1 MAWESILFI
10 SVTLVGM
17 LMIARLV
24 NQFIFKASMTEVIS
38 KDDKSALGI
47 ALAGFLFGVVQITAE
62 VLAGEGHQNLLVDA
76 GLVALWGLGSIT
88 LLTLLSLFGF
98 KLFHGVD
105 YMQEVQKGNVAVGIV
120 AAARFVATSMVI
132 AAAISGENTTGS
144 SGAAMTEGGA
154 ALASF
159 VFFLVGQL
167 TLIVVTWLFRFLT
180 AYDDAKELASGN
192 IAAAL
197 SYSGLMIGM
206 GIAIHK
212 GIKGEFI
219 GYAAGLLSYAKSMS
233 VVVAFYPIRQFLVQ
247 GLLIGGSFAPYGGTL
262 DQEISRDRNIA
273 AGTIEAMA
281 YIGTAL
287 LITRLL

>member
-1 MAWESILFI
+1 
-10 SVTLVGM
+10 
-17 LMIARLV
+17 
-24 NQFIFKASMTEVIS
+24 
-38 KDDKSALGI
+38 
-47 ALAGFLFGVVQITAE
+47 
-62 VLAGEGHQNLLVDA
+62 
-76 GLVALWGLGSIT
+76 
-88 LLTLLSLFGF
+88 
-98 KLFHGVD
+98 
-105 YMQEVQKGNVAVGIV
+105 MQEVQKGNVAVGIV
-120 AAARFVATSMVI
+120 AAARFIATSMVI
-132 AAAISGENTTGS
+132 AAAISGENTSTSAVAMSEGS
-144 SGAAMTEGGA
+144 A

-219 GYAAGLLSYAKSMS
+219 GYVAGLLSYAKSMS
-233 VVVAFYPIRQFLVQ
+233 VVIAFYPIRQFLVQ
-247 GLLIGGSFAPYGGTL
+247 GLLIGGSFALYGGTL

>member
-1 MAWESILFI
+1 MTWESILFI
-10 SVTLVGM
+10 GVTLVAM

-38 KDDKSALGI
+38 KEDKSALGI

-62 VLAGEGHQNLLVDA
+62 VLAGEGHQSLLVDA
-76 GLVALWGLGSIT
+76 GLVALWGLGGIT

-105 YMQEVQKGNVAVGIV
+105 YTQEVQKGNVAVGIV
-120 AAARFVATSMVI
+120 AAARFIATSMVI
-132 AAAISGENTTGS
+132 AAAVSGENTTGS
-144 SGAAMTEGGA
+144 SASMTEGSA

-180 AYDDAKELASGN
+180 SYDDAKELASGN

-197 SYSGLMIGM
+197 SYSGLMIGI

-233 VVVAFYPIRQFLVQ
+233 VVIAFYPIRQFLVQ
-247 GLLIGGSFAPYGGTL
+247 GLLIGGSFALYGGTL

>member
-1 MAWESILFI
+1 
-10 SVTLVGM
+10 M

-38 KDDKSALGI
+38 KEDKSALGI
-47 ALAGFLFGVVQITAE
+47 ALAGFLFGVVQITTE
-62 VLAGEGHQNLLVDA
+62 VLAGEGHQSLLVDA
-76 GLVALWGLGSIT
+76 GLVALWGLGSIA

-120 AAARFVATSMVI
+120 AAARFIATSMVI
-132 AAAISGENTTGS
+132 AAAISGENTSTSAVAMSEGS
-144 SGAAMTEGGA
+144 A

-219 GYAAGLLSYAKSMS
+219 GYVAGLLSYAKSMS
-233 VVVAFYPIRQFLVQ
+233 VVIAFYPIRQFLVQ
-247 GLLIGGSFAPYGGTL
+247 GLLIGGSFALYGGTL

>member
-10 SVTLVGM
+10 SVTLVVM

-62 VLAGEGHQNLLVDA
+62 VLAGEGHQSLLVDA
-76 GLVALWGLGSIT
+76 GLVALWGLGSIA

-120 AAARFVATSMVI
+120 AAARFIATSMVI
-132 AAAISGENTTGS
+132 AAAISGEN
-144 SGAAMTEGGA
+144 MTESSALVTEGSA

-180 AYDDAKELASGN
+180 SYDDAKELASGN

-233 VVVAFYPIRQFLVQ
+233 VVIAFYPIRQFLVQ

-262 DQEISRDRNIA
+262 DQEISQDRNVA

>member
-10 SVTLVGM
+10 SITLVVM

-38 KDDKSALGI
+38 KEDKSALGI
-47 ALAGFLFGVVQITAE
+47 ALAGFLFGVVQITTE
-62 VLAGEGHQNLLVDA
+62 VLAGEGHQSLLVDA
-76 GLVALWGLGSIT
+76 GLVALWGLGSIA

-120 AAARFVATSMVI
+120 AAARFIATSMVI
-132 AAAISGENTTGS
+132 AAAISGENTSTSAVAMSEGS
-144 SGAAMTEGGA
+144 A

-219 GYAAGLLSYAKSMS
+219 GYVAGLLSYAKSMS
-233 VVVAFYPIRQFLVQ
+233 VVIAFYPIRQFLVQ
-247 GLLIGGSFAPYGGTL
+247 GLLIGGSFALYGGTL

>member
-10 SVTLVGM
+10 GATLVAM

-38 KDDKSALGI
+38 KEDKSALGI
-47 ALAGFLFGVVQITAE
+47 ALAGFLFGVVHITAE
-62 VLAGEGHQNLLVDA
+62 VLAGEGHQSWLVDA
-76 GLVALWGLGSIT
+76 GLVALWGLGGIT

-120 AAARFVATSMVI
+120 AAARFIATSMVV
-132 AAAISGENTTGS
+132 AAAVSGENTTTS
-144 SGAAMTEGGA
+144 SALVTEGSA

-180 AYDDAKELASGN
+180 SYDDAKELASGN

-197 SYSGLMIGM
+197 SYSGLMIGI

-219 GYAAGLLSYAKSMS
+219 GYATGLLSYAKSMS
-233 VVVAFYPIRQFLVQ
+233 VVIAFYPIRQFLVQ
-247 GLLIGGSFAPYGGTL
+247 GLLIGGSFALYGGTL

-281 YIGTAL
+281 YISTAL

>member
-10 SVTLVGM
+10 GATLVAM

-38 KDDKSALGI
+38 KEDKSALGI
-47 ALAGFLFGVVQITAE
+47 ALAGFLFGVVHITAE
-62 VLAGEGHQNLLVDA
+62 VLAGEGHQSWLVDA
-76 GLVALWGLGSIT
+76 GLVALWGLGGIT

-120 AAARFVATSMVI
+120 AAARFIATSMVI
-132 AAAISGENTTGS
+132 AAAVSGENTTTS
-144 SGAAMTEGGA
+144 SALVTEGSA

-180 AYDDAKELASGN
+180 SYDDAKELASGN

-197 SYSGLMIGM
+197 SYSGLMIGI

-212 GIKGEFI
+212 GIKGDFI
-219 GYAAGLLSYAKSMS
+219 GYATGLLSYAKSMS
-233 VVVAFYPIRQFLVQ
+233 VVIAFYPIRQFLVQ
-247 GLLIGGSFAPYGGTL
+247 GLLIGGSFALYGGTL

-281 YIGTAL
+281 YISTAL

>member
-10 SVTLVGM
+10 SVTLVVM

-62 VLAGEGHQNLLVDA
+62 VLAGEGHQSLLVDA
-76 GLVALWGLGSIT
+76 GLVALWGLGSIA

-120 AAARFVATSMVI
+120 AAARFIATSMVI
-132 AAAISGENTTGS
+132 AAAISGENTTDS
-144 SGAAMTEGGA
+144 SALVTEGSA

-180 AYDDAKELASGN
+180 SYDDAKELASGN

-233 VVVAFYPIRQFLVQ
+233 VVIAFYPIRQFLVQ

>member
-10 SVTLVGM
+10 GATLVAM

-38 KDDKSALGI
+38 KEDKSALGI
-47 ALAGFLFGVVQITAE
+47 ALAGFLFGVVHITAE
-62 VLAGEGHQNLLVDA
+62 VLAGEGHQSWLVDA
-76 GLVALWGLGSIT
+76 GLVALWGLGGIT

-120 AAARFVATSMVI
+120 AAARFIATSMVI
-132 AAAISGENTTGS
+132 AAAVSGENTTTS
-144 SGAAMTEGGA
+144 SALVTEGSA

-180 AYDDAKELASGN
+180 SYDDAKELASGN

-197 SYSGLMIGM
+197 SYSGLMIGI

-219 GYAAGLLSYAKSMS
+219 GYATGLLSYAKSMS
-233 VVVAFYPIRQFLVQ
+233 VVIAFYPIRQFLVQ
-247 GLLIGGSFAPYGGTL
+247 GLLIGGNFALYGGTL

-281 YIGTAL
+281 YISTAL

>member
-10 SVTLVGM
+10 GATLVAM

-38 KDDKSALGI
+38 KEDKSALGI
-47 ALAGFLFGVVQITAE
+47 ALAGFLFGVVHITAE
-62 VLAGEGHQNLLVDA
+62 VLAGEGHQSWLVDA
-76 GLVALWGLGSIT
+76 GLVALWGLGGIT

-120 AAARFVATSMVI
+120 AAARFIATSMVI
-132 AAAISGENTTGS
+132 AAAVSGENTTTS
-144 SGAAMTEGGA
+144 SALVTEGSA

-180 AYDDAKELASGN
+180 SYDDAKELASGN

-197 SYSGLMIGM
+197 SYSGLMIGI

-219 GYAAGLLSYAKSMS
+219 GYATGLLSYAKSMS
-233 VVVAFYPIRQFLVQ
+233 VVIAFYPIRQFLVQ
-247 GLLIGGSFAPYGGTL
+247 GLLIGGSFALYGGTL

-281 YIGTAL
+281 YISTAL